1 MSEANAKGLATLS
14 RAVEKI
20 VWESQLNSIRALMD
34 SLSVSLEEAMK
45 LLKMPESDKDA
56 LRKLIEQ

>member
-1 MSEANAKGLATLS
+1 MCRE
-14 RAVEKI
+14 VEK
-20 VWESQLNSIRALMD
+20 VVRESQLNSVRALME